1 MGPTQRRES
10 PATAMPVLHID
21 GQPKRSL
28 VVCLITRLIARSWRR
43 LQTVYVLGIA
53 IRDDSNDQGRQLAQ
67 RAYEALDRGALDEL
81 SWLYTP
87 DIEMITPD
95 ETVKGLDDVGAFF
108 EAVRTAFPDIS
119 HRLVSA
125 VESEGLVA
133 CEWVVSGTHLGPLAT
148 SDGTV
153 PATSQPFQIALAD
166 FLTIKAGRI
175 ARSVSYWDNDMFL
188 AQLGLR

>member
-10 PATAMPVLHID
+10 PATAMPVLHST
-21 GQPKRSL
+21 GEPKRSL

-95 ETVKGLDDVGAFF
+95 ETVKGIDDVRAFF

-119 HRLVSA
+119 HRWLAPSNPRVSSPA
-125 VESEGLVA
+125 SGWCLA
-133 CEWVVSGTHLGPLAT
+133 LTSAHLPLRTARFLPPVSLSKSPWPT
-148 SDGTV
+148 S
-153 PATSQPFQIALAD
+153 
-166 FLTIKAGRI
+166 
-175 ARSVSYWDNDMFL
+175 
-188 AQLGLR
+188 